1 MSFVS
6 YEFCKIIQNICFT
19 ETASAQCSEY
29 FGKFPGKLLQWSP
42 MLSEKLFE
50 SSRPN
55 ILKGIFGEIGVSEE
69 IAIENYTLKMLKI

>member
-1 MSFVS
+1 
-6 YEFCKIIQNICFT
+6 
-19 ETASAQCSEY
+19 
-29 FGKFPGKLLQWSP
+29 

-69 IAIENYTLKMLKI
+69 IAIENYILKMLKI